1 MTKICF
7 RINKWEKLG
16 LSQGTPDSFQE
27 APETVM
33 SAELAPRRAEI
44 ASLRT
49 TPTGLTTN
57 SQSTKGKCGNFAL
70 NRKLFERYI
79 LQALTLHLC
88 RFGTHQVKFDHQRPA
103 TSHKYGCSTIV
114 KPTENLNDANW
125 TTTTR
130 LTFRKPEERTKPQ
143 TRVQTACKD
152 ILFDKEMERSTRP

>member
-33 SAELAPRRAEI
+33 SAELAPRQAGI

-49 TPTGLTTN
+49 TPTGLITN